1 MKKLMI
7 LLGSISLFAPST
19 TMLVSCSKT
28 KNPKNVVVKNDVK
41 FEKTDYN
48 VLVKG
53 TVSVNIANFADLEKA
68 GYTKNCSVI
77 VEKSAVAKFVD
88 TQKDVTNKN
97 YQTIQLSGISAG
109 TTKVTVQFTNLNSI
123 DVKEGSFNITVV
135 DFSQYNVTWD
145 TDKKTIDPNDKEI
158 KVGNLSNYQE
168 FVKMNYKDFTINMKS
183 KDDGVTDINQ
193 LLNGCEI
200 KDNGDIYLNVDYSRL
215 SPAGSANGEYKLGTV
230 TFTLSNTFANYT
242 SKSGEISFN
251 PFKGVEQFSIAEK
264 NPTKPIDPTKPDPGF
279 DLSKGNDFTVTFYNN
294 TIKLKDI
301 QAVTPKITFSSGS
314 EGDFTASAKF
324 SEPSKLADEDK
335 TSFNL
340 NLTFTTPS
348 ISYASGNITIDIRF
362 ISGSLVYYAN
372 QSFKYSANRVSPGD
386 SKQFDK
392 PSDTDKAYTSKYSLS
407 SKFSDWQ
414 IDKPAAQSIAITT
427 AANLDAITTAG
438 YKYKDTLTIADNPKS
453 TDDDNYY
460 NWSKL
465 NNLDLSN
472 EENAKNFKALDSKT
486 SFSKIT
492 AFSINNISVGTDNNL
507 TLNINKLTDK
517 VANDGIIHFVSR
529 FYDKVGNVC
538 CATAIFNYS
547 ASKNLPPNN
556 VTFTRGSIPY
566 VGQDGPTNQGESLS
580 KSIHLT
586 DDDLS
591 FDSFGLS
598 TDNNDALADA
608 TILSDK
614 TDILAVDN
622 KLEKKDDNKYYIKMK
637 LIGQK
642 GKDVEQGKVTL
653 TLISG
658 DKSFTLD
665 IYYGTYVGKD
675 ATSGN
680 YAISNTKTS
689 GSVNYFISKNAT
701 NRSIDVSYSSDYGK
715 DSAPNLEFADGY
727 NYSGSESPFK
737 YHAEE
742 NMVGNVTFD
751 GDINVTGKGVIAVDF
766 ANEVQGNILFKGK
779 VTYTANN
786 DNTSEACGVIS
797 EKYGNYGDNAVRI
810 SENKEIHFIN
820 DIQIYASAIVGAG
833 VGFINTI
840 MTGIIGQVNVDGS
853 VNIGSNE
860 DSSDYVVP
868 KPVGIIYSKS
878 ESYQQQQGF
887 DNLKGLTIN
896 GDAKIFDKL
905 YGILDVDNSA
915 TISNFDEFYS
925 PNAIIDIKGEA
936 SCSIGGD
943 VGPLISSV
951 SNTSDASK
959 VFAFKEVKV
968 GYWFHSDENNTIIKL
983 QTGSGS
989 VSSNLITVGTLAAN
1003 QKVIPNTNY
1012 PSLKEF
1018 TASDWNLT

>member
-19 TMLVSCSKT
+19 TMLVSCSKA
-28 KNPKNVVVKNDVK
+28 KNPKKAEVKNDVK
-41 FEKTDYN
+41 FEKTDYT

-53 TVSVNIANFADLEKA
+53 TVSINIANFADLEKD

-77 VEKSAVAKFVD
+77 VEKSSVAKFVD

-123 DVKEGSFNITVV
+123 DIKEGSFNITVK

-168 FVKMNYKDFTINMKS
+168 FVKMNFKTFTINMKS

-242 SKSGEISFN
+242 SKSGDISFN

-264 NPTKPIDPTKPDPGF
+264 IPTKPKDPTKPDPGF
-279 DLSKGNDFTVTFYNN
+279 DLSKGNDFIVTFDTN

-335 TSFNL
+335 NSFNL

-362 ISGSLVYYAN
+362 SFGPLVYYAN

-547 ASKNLPPNN
+547 ASKDLPLNN

-591 FDSFGLS
+591 FDSFS
-598 TDNNDALADA
+598 VSADNNDQIADA
-608 TILSDK
+608 AISSDK
-614 TDILAVDN
+614 TDILAVEN
-622 KLEKKDDNKYYIKMK
+622 KLEKKDNKYYIMMK

-653 TLISG
+653 TLTPTSG
-658 DKSFTLD
+658 EKSFTLD

-680 YAISNTKTS
+680 YTISDTKTS
-689 GSVNYFISKNAT
+689 GSVNYFVSKNAS
-701 NRSIDVSYSSDYGK
+701 NRSIDDSYLYNSGI

-737 YHAEE
+737 YHGEVCI
-742 NMVGNVTFD
+742 VGDVTFD
-751 GDINVTGKGVIAVDF
+751 GDIKVTGKGVIVAAW
-766 ANEVQGNILFKGK
+766 ANEVDGNILFKGK

-786 DNTSEACGVIS
+786 DNTSESCGVIS
-797 EKYGNYGDNAVRI
+797 EKYGDWANNATRI
-810 SENKEIHFIN
+810 SENKEIHFN
-820 DIQIYASAIVGAG
+820 GDIQIYASADVGAG

-840 MTGIIGQVNVDGS
+840 TTGIIGQVNVDGS

-860 DSSDYVVP
+860 DGGVYVVP

-878 ESYQQQQGF
+878 AAYQPQQGF

-896 GDAKIFDKL
+896 GDAKIE
-905 YGILDVDNSA
+905 GSEQNLDEGNSA
-915 TISNFDEFYS
+915 IIYNLDEFYS
-925 PNAIIDIKGEA
+925 PDATIDIKGEA

-943 VGPLISSV
+943 VGPIISSV

-959 VFAFKEVKV
+959 VFAAQEVNV
-968 GYWFHSDENNTIIKL
+968 HSWYHNSSDNIIIKL

-989 VSSNLITVGTLAAN
+989 VSGIWVKVGDSNQN
-1003 QKVIPNTNY
+1003 KNVIPDNKY
-1012 PSLKEF
+1012 SSLKLF
-1018 TASDWNLT
+1018 PASVWGL